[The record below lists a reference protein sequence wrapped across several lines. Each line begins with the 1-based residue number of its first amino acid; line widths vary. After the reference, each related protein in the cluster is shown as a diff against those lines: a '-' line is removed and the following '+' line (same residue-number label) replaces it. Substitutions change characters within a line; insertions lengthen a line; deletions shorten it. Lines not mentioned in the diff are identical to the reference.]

1 MTRTHPDRNRVLR
14 AARQVA
20 DFASNQ
26 GAPSASRLQR
36 PDYGHAGAV
45 LADSIL
51 QAGLNYRAVVLPRVQ
66 RILCLYPKIDTI
78 STLLPL
84 VDGGRSGDFLDWQ
97 HPVKISRFD
106 QLVRFMHRE
115 GLNTTAEIREALGSV
130 RFRSDLQS
138 LSGVGPKTVD
148 YMCCL
153 VGIDSIAVDR
163 HIKTFA
169 AKAGLLENDYEFLK
183 LSFCF
188 AADLLSISRR
198 EFDAWVWSRESGA
211 VRPQLELAFSNHI

>member
-1 MTRTHPDRNRVLR
+1 MSQTQTNRGRILQ

-20 DFASNQ
+20 DFASTE
-26 GAPSASRLQR
+26 GAPSASGARR
-36 PDYGHAGAV
+36 SEYAHAGA
-45 LADSIL
+45 LIADSIL
-51 QAGLNYRAVVLPRVQ
+51 QSGLNYRAVVLPRVE
-66 RILCLYPKIDTI
+66 RILRSFSNADTI
-78 STLLPL
+78 SALLPL

-115 GLNTTAEIREALGSV
+115 GLDTTADIRGALESPQ
-130 RFRSDLQS
+130 FRSDLQS

-169 AKAGLLENDYEFLK
+169 AKAGLRDSDYEFLK

-211 VRPQLELAFSNHI
+211 VRPQLELAF

>member
-1 MTRTHPDRNRVLR
+1 LQ

-20 DFASNQ
+20 DFASNE
-26 GAPSASRLQR
+26 GVPSTSGPRR
-36 PDYGHAGAV
+36 SDYRHAGAL

-51 QAGLNYRAVVLPRVQ
+51 QAGLNYRAVVLPRVE
-66 RILCLYPKIDTI
+66 RILRSFPNLDTI
-78 STLLPL
+78 GALLPL
-84 VDGGRSGDFLDWQ
+84 VEGGHSGDFLDWQ
-97 HPVKISRFD
+97 HPVKISRFG

-115 GLNTTAEIREALGSV
+115 GLDTTTDIREALDSAQ
-130 RFRSDLQS
+130 FRSDLQS

-169 AKAGLLENDYEFLK
+169 AKAGLRDSDYEFLK

-211 VRPQLELAFSNHI
+211 VRPQLELAF

>member
-1 MTRTHPDRNRVLR
+1 MTQVQPNRRTILE

-20 DFASNQ
+20 DFASNE
-26 GAPSASRLQR
+26 GAPSASGAQR
-36 PDYGHAGAV
+36 PDYRHAGAV

-51 QAGLNYRAVVLPRVQ
+51 QAGLNYRAVVLPRVV
-66 RILCLYPKIDTI
+66 RILHSFPNIDTI
-78 STLLPL
+78 SALLPL
-84 VDGGRSGDFLDWQ
+84 VEGGCSGDFLDWR

-106 QLVRFMHRE
+106 QLVRFMHGE
-115 GLNTTAEIREALGSV
+115 GLDTTADIREALGSAQ
-130 RFRSDLQS
+130 FRSDLQS

-169 AKAGLLENDYEFLK
+169 AKAGLRDSNYEFLK

-198 EFDAWVWSRESGA
+198 DFDAWVWSRESGA
-211 VRPQLELAFSNHI
+211 VRPQLDLAF

>member
-1 MTRTHPDRNRVLR
+1 MQ

-20 DFASNQ
+20 DFASNAGVGSVS
-26 GAPSASRLQR
+26 GARR

-51 QAGLNYRAVVLPRVQ
+51 QAGLNYRAVVLPRVE
-66 RILCLYPKIDTI
+66 RILRSFPNMHTI

-84 VDGGRSGDFLDWQ
+84 VESGRSGDFLDWQ
-97 HPVKISRFD
+97 HPAKISRFD

-115 GLNTTAEIREALGSV
+115 DLDTTADIREALGSAQFI
-130 RFRSDLQS
+130 RDLQS

-153 VGIDSIAVDR
+153 VGIESIAVDR

-169 AKAGLLENDYEFLK
+169 AKAGVRESDYDFLK

-211 VRPQLELAFSNHI
+211 VRTQLDLAF

>member
-1 MTRTHPDRNRVLR
+1 MQ

-20 DFASNQ
+20 DFASNE
-26 GAPSASRLQR
+26 GVPSASGARR

-51 QAGLNYRAVVLPRVQ
+51 QAGLNYRAVVLPRVE
-66 RILCLYPKIDTI
+66 RILRSFPDIHTI

-84 VDGGRSGDFLDWQ
+84 VERGRSSDFLDWQ

-115 GLNTTAEIREALGSV
+115 GLDTTADIREALESA
-130 RFRSDLQS
+130 RFISDLQS

-153 VGIDSIAVDR
+153 VGIESIAVDR

-169 AKAGLLENDYEFLK
+169 AKAGLRESDYDFLK

-211 VRPQLELAFSNHI
+211 VRTQLDLAF

>member
-1 MTRTHPDRNRVLR
+1 MTHMQPNRRTILQ

-20 DFASNQ
+20 DFASDK
-26 GAPSASRLQR
+26 GAPSASGAQR
-36 PDYGHAGAV
+36 PDYGHAGAL

-51 QAGLNYRAVVLPRVQ
+51 QAGLNYRAVVLPRVE
-66 RILCLYPKIDTI
+66 RILRSFPNIDTI
-78 STLLPL
+78 SALLPL
-84 VDGGRSGDFLDWQ
+84 VEGEHSGDFLDWR
-97 HPVKISRFD
+97 HPVKILRFD
-106 QLVRFMHRE
+106 QLVRFMHSKA
-115 GLNTTAEIREALGSV
+115 LDTTTDIREALESA

-153 VGIDSIAVDR
+153 AGIDSIAVDR

-169 AKAGLLENDYEFLK
+169 AKAGLQNSDYEFLK

-211 VRPQLELAFSNHI
+211 VRPQLELAF

>member
-1 MTRTHPDRNRVLR
+1 MTQTQSNRGRILQ

-20 DFASNQ
+20 DFASNE
-26 GAPSASRLQR
+26 GAPSASGARR

-51 QAGLNYRAVVLPRVQ
+51 QAGLNYRAVVLPRVE
-66 RILCLYPKIDTI
+66 RILRSFPNIDTI

-84 VDGGRSGDFLDWQ
+84 VEGGRGGDFLDWQ

-115 GLNTTAEIREALGSV
+115 GLDTTADIREALGSA

-138 LSGVGPKTVD
+138 LRGVGPKTVD

-169 AKAGLLENDYEFLK
+169 AKAGLRDSDYDFLK

-198 EFDAWVWSRESGA
+198 EFDAWIWSRESGA
-211 VRPQLELAFSNHI
+211 VRPQLELAF